1 MQAKYLPSTFR
12 TILLGYWGLVGM
24 CCSRCGVGGLCKYCG
39 VGWGLKK
46 GLCLQQ
52 VKSGG
57 EGKGILG
64 RSLKTCVENCWNFE
78 LVDFCGGWG
87 NCSISQFIGLSG
99 EDISFRRP
107 WGC

>member
-1 MQAKYLPSTFR
+1 MQAKHLPSTFR
-12 TILLGYWGLVGM
+12 TILLEYWGLVGM

-57 EGKGILG
+57 KGNDFGQISKNLCG
-64 RSLKTCVENCWNFE
+64 E
-78 LVDFCGGWG
+78 LLEL
-87 NCSISQFIGLSG
+87 LS
-99 EDISFRRP
+99 E
-107 WGC
+107 